1 MDMEAHRCLSETR
14 VFDSADQRTDG
25 GGVLGKAD
33 DGKCPTCGRAHRTK
47 QEHNTLFG
55 VISMAFDNWPERSAL
70 KPMDAEHLRA
80 ILLIETG
87 HTDELDVN
95 DLCEGNPAVI
105 AAVGQFFCNNR
116 KDFRLVNRGNRLIVK
131 RPRTLQKDVI
141 GVETYRKVAQ
151 AVYEIIAIETGLTV
165 EDYKRQKQEENA
177 KRRTPA

>member
-1 MDMEAHRCLSETR
+1 MDLEAHRCLSETR

-25 GGVLGKAD
+25 RAVLGKAD
-33 DGKCPTCGRAHRTK
+33 DSKCPACGSVKRTRR
-47 QEHNTLFG
+47 EHNTCFG
-55 VISMAFDNWPERSAL
+55 VIAMAFPHWPETHPFQP
-70 KPMDAEHLRA
+70 KDEDHLRA
-80 ILLIETG
+80 WLLIECG

-177 KRRTPA
+177 KRRTTA